1 MLFDITVGSALIA
14 GIWAFCLVMLA
25 VVSRRLSGTGSRTLC
40 TVLEGLAVS
49 ARRNMPMAVAL
60 RLLSEDCPR
69 RFRSCLDMAAGRA
82 AGGEPLGEA
91 LTSLGARIPSA
102 YTTAIAACERH
113 GGLADVLDGLAAQ
126 QQAKA
131 AAKHHALTIAAYPVM
146 VATMGAFLMS
156 GIMVFIVPKFER
168 MYEEMEVP
176 LPALS
181 QWLVD
186 SSRLIGHEP
195 QLLMLLAFATLSLAL
210 AAYTT
215 LVYRW
220 PLAVLAKPVD
230 YLLLA
235 IPGLRRYL
243 IYTGATHFAQCM
255 SVALEAGV
263 PLHEALWASADIDL
277 AHPLRK
283 RISQAAARVEQGEKL
298 APVLAELGLF
308 PDTFVWLTRLGE
320 EAGDLPTSFARSAEV
335 FQSRCE
341 QMLRYAV
348 ALMFPLGIVTIAAV
362 EALVII
368 GLFLPLVD
376 LMGSIE

>member
-1 MLFDITVGSALIA
+1 M
-14 GIWAFCLVMLA
+14 
-25 VVSRRLSGTGSRTLC
+25 
-40 TVLEGLAVS
+40 
-49 ARRNMPMAVAL
+49 
-60 RLLSEDCPR
+60 
-69 RFRSCLDMAAGRA
+69 
-82 AGGEPLGEA
+82 GEA

-131 AAKHHALTIAAYPVM
+131 AAKHHAVSVAAYPLM
-146 VATMGAFLMS
+146 VATVGAFLMS
-156 GIMVFIVPKFER
+156 GIMIFIVPKFEA
-168 MYEEMEVP
+168 MFEEMDIP
-176 LPALS
+176 LPVLS

-186 SSRLIGHEP
+186 TSRLIGSEP
-195 QLLMLLAFATLSLAL
+195 QLLMLLAFAALSLA
-210 AAYTT
+210 AAVYTT

-220 PLAVLAKPVD
+220 PLALLAKPVD
-230 YLLLA
+230 YLILA

-243 IYTGATHFAQCM
+243 IYAGATHLAQSM
-255 SVALEAGV
+255 SVALQAGA

-283 RISQAAARVEQGEKL
+283 RIAEAATRVEQGERL
-298 APVLAELGLF
+298 APILDELGLF

-320 EAGDLPTSFARSAEV
+320 ESGDLPTSCARIAEV

-348 ALMFPLGIVTIAAV
+348 ALMFPLGIVTVAAV
-362 EALVII
+362 EALVIV
-368 GLFLPLVD
+368 GLFMPLVD
-376 LMGSIE
+376 LMESIA